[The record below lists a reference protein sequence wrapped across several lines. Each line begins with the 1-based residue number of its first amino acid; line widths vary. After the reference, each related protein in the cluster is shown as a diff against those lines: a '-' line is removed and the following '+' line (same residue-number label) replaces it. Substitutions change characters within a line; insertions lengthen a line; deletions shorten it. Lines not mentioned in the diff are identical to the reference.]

1 MCRSFIKRSLSEGNL
16 ICGSSS
22 PVKETDTEQ
31 TDDSDQ
37 PLPESAKGGSKGLSE
52 STPEIST
59 CETDISFTR

>member
-16 ICGSSS
+16 ICGSNS

-59 CETDISFTR
+59 CETDISFAR